1 MVKDGVL
8 IQMGFVNCLP
18 MYFLQ
23 FTYIYCNFLH
33 FLQISAPMYQPQNQK
48 PVKVSNGLGTDA
60 KIDAAL
66 HHKLVSVILHLSQQQ
81 KLIHIFSQNNEWFSE
96 NYTIEMCFYIKLPT

>member
-1 MVKDGVL
+1 
-8 IQMGFVNCLP
+8 

-60 KIDAAL
+60 KIDAGL
-66 HHKLVSVILHLSQQQ
+66 HHKLVSVILYLSQQQ
-81 KLIHIFSQNNEWFSE
+81 KLIHIFSQNNEWFPE

>member
-1 MVKDGVL
+1 M
-8 IQMGFVNCLP
+8 
-18 MYFLQ
+18 
-23 FTYIYCNFLH
+23 H

-66 HHKLVSVILHLSQQQ
+66 HHKLVSVILYLSQQQ
-81 KLIHIFSQNNEWFSE
+81 KLIHIFSQNNEWFPE